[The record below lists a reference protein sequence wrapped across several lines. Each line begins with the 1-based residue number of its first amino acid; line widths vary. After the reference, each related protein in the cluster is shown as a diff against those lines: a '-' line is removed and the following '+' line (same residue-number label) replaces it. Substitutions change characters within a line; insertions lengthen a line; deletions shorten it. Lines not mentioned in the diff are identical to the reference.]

1 VSTDRA
7 GLSSSETLKK
17 YLDEHQVYYKFIDKK
32 KTIHTKDA
40 SAVSGIPLE
49 KITKS
54 LVFIDNGI
62 PFMVVLRGTDKVSI
76 KKLKK
81 NGYQNPKIVPFAEAH
96 KYTGYNPGGTCPMDL
111 KIEMKIIVDKEV
123 MKFEKIYNGGGSKD
137 KLVELKTADIV
148 ELNNANTLD
157 IREY

>member
-1 VSTDRA
+1 
-7 GLSSSETLKK
+7 LKQ
-17 YLDEHQVYYKFIDKK
+17 YLDDCQVYYKFIDKK
-32 KTIHTKDA
+32 KTVHTKDA

-54 LVFIDNGI
+54 LVFIDDGK

-81 NGYQNPKIVPFAEAH
+81 NGFQNPKIVPFEKAH
-96 KYTGYNPGGTCPMDL
+96 KYTGYSPGGTCPVFHKVKMPV
-111 KIEMKIIVDKEV
+111 IVDKEV
-123 MKFEKIYNGGGSKD
+123 MKFEKIYNGGGSKS

-148 ELNNANTLD
+148 NLNNANTLD
-157 IREY
+157 IRQY